1 MNRHVA
7 VKVKGVFMSDLNSV
21 QLFARVVRD
30 GEIRTT
36 AEGTKILSF
45 SIAVNRSKKDGNGN
59 YVDTGNFFPL
69 ALFGDY
75 AVKMQPY
82 LKKGQKIII
91 EGFLFQNRWTN
102 KDGKTR
108 STTEIGVSKLHLI
121 FDSKKSEEGTHH
133 EEPEAANPQDFEPTE
148 QQMQEI
154 YSQETEED
162 LAPFENE
169 DDIF

>member
-59 YVDTGNFFPL
+59 YVDNGNFFPL

-133 EEPEAANPQDFEPTE
+133 EEPEAANPQDFEPPE

-162 LAPFENE
+162 LALFENE